1 MKENIKNLEKR
12 IDKIEELMG
21 KTEVTLEKKIEDK
34 FSNFEKKLENKF
46 EDKFSNFEKKLENK
60 FEDFISII
68 NNFMKEIKKPSE
80 TIEKQ

>member
-1 MKENIKNLEKR
+1 M
-12 IDKIEELMG
+12 DKIEELMG
-21 KTEVTLEKKIEDK
+21 KTEVTLEKKI
-34 FSNFEKKLENKF
+34 